1 MGWII
6 VVLDYSSHIKL
17 QEYNARQCT
26 NHTIIKNQGPD
37 SVMVVGKEDKP
48 TFYVSHHVTA
58 ITFLLIGIIIITTSI
73 SFVFPLTLNQKHIAM
88 AQQEQLYT
96 GVTMASAFLIF
107 DLNSL
112 PF

>member
-1 MGWII
+1 
-6 VVLDYSSHIKL
+6 
-17 QEYNARQCT
+17 
-26 NHTIIKNQGPD
+26 
-37 SVMVVGKEDKP
+37 
-48 TFYVSHHVTA
+48 
-58 ITFLLIGIIIITTSI
+58 LIGVIITTTSI

-96 GVTMASAFLIF
+96 GVTIRMASAFLIF